1 MLVLGSRGSGESI
14 GANKGIGPAVEQ
26 FYDAFQQRVEAAG
39 RTVKLWANGEAA
51 TQEETNARYP
61 AAPVAGGWEGVADLI
76 GAGLNVPKGMF
87 GRYDRSVA
95 KGQATLKV
103 KIESTLAVCAS
114 TQLILAGYS
123 QGAEVTGT
131 VYRALT
137 TAQRDRVLGVALFG
151 DPDLTGK
158 ARTSLGTLDRNR
170 NGILADASPGEF
182 PAPLDKVRSYCH
194 ALDMVCQGALRW
206 SAVNPLRKSFD
217 KAQHTNYHVVGDKPG
232 EDTYPVN
239 AARFFANRV
248 RPAPASAGPEAT
260 ITPVEGAVPGE
271 PFVVSAGESADPE
284 GRPLTYA
291 WDLDGSGA
299 YATVTGGGIL
309 ETSFPSPGERTIR
322 LKVTNDAGQSATGT
336 TSVHVGPPGAYAGV
350 PGAPTAVAWAA
361 AADHESGT
369 LSWQPPAAGPSP
381 AEGYEAVTADG
392 RQVAILDHGGPS
404 EITFHDWELPM
415 TVVVRAINRR
425 GASAGSAPVTMSLAQ
440 EGMIVGDSI
449 TQGSAG
455 DFTWRYRLDKHE
467 SATGGQLALVG
478 PRDDLFDNVANTLND
493 NHTYADPGFGQ
504 RHDALWGKSLAGAA
518 THIRDEVAA
527 DTPDYLLVL
536 LGSNDIAFGISDP
549 AGTEASLR
557 AFIANARAADPH
569 ERFVF
574 GTLPPNQRMQSDA
587 PYAAMVADYNARLSR
602 TVDELSTWDSQ
613 ISLAD
618 VGIDIVPSTDLW
630 DGSHPDARGE
640 VKIAA
645 AFADSLAG
653 NFSVGAPYP
662 RPYPSVPLGPQ
673 TAPRLT
679 AAPGDGQAVL
689 SWNLSPGA
697 TGYYVYQKNVTA
709 GETAFTRLPFPVSG
723 PTWTAG
729 LLFNGSTYQYQLRAV
744 KGSAEGVFS
753 SIATVTPAG
762 PVPDSVT
769 DLSARSGNGQA
780 ALSWTQVPNATGYCV
795 YRKNVTA
802 GETSFTQL
810 PFPVPGPTW
819 VAELLTPGATYQ
831 FQLQS
836 VNGATR
842 GGMSNAVA
850 VTVGGSFPGPV
861 TNLAASPGNGQAAL
875 SWTQV
880 PNATGYYVYR
890 KNVTAGET
898 SFTQLPVPVLGPAW
912 VAGLLTPG
920 ATYQFQLE
928 SVNGYL
934 RGGLSNVA
942 TVTIPGQHRPE

>member
-1 MLVLGSRGSGESI
+1 MLGRAVFCVLFSVISLVASPLVRPVRADAQCPDVLVLGSRGSGESI
-14 GANKGIGPAVEQ
+14 DTHKGIGPAVEQ

-51 TQEETNARYP
+51 TQEETTALYP
-61 AAPVAGGWEGVADLI
+61 AVPVAGGWEAVADLI
-76 GAGLNVPKGMF
+76 GAGLTVPKGMF
-87 GRYDRSVA
+87 GRYDQSVA
-95 KGQATLKV
+95 KGQATLKA
-103 KIESTLAVCAS
+103 KIESTLTVCSSA

-123 QGAEVTGT
+123 QGAQVTGT

-137 TAQRDRVLGVALFG
+137 AAQRDRVLGVALFG
-151 DPDLTGK
+151 DPDLNGK

-170 NGILADASPGEF
+170 NGILSDAPPGEF
-182 PAPLDKVRSYCH
+182 PAPSDKVRSYCH
-194 ALDMVCQGALRW
+194 ASDLVCQGALRW
-206 SAVNPLRKSFD
+206 SLFNPPQKSFD
-217 KAQHTNYHVVGDKPG
+217 KAQHTNYHLVGNKPG

-239 AARFFANRV
+239 AAKFFAGRV

-260 ITPVEGAVPGE
+260 ITLADGAAPGE
-271 PFVVSAGESADPE
+271 PFLVSAAESSDPE

-299 YATVTGGGIL
+299 YATVTDGNIL
-309 ETSFPSPGERTIR
+309 ETSLPSPGDYTIR
-322 LKVTNDAGQSATGT
+322 LKVTNDAGQSAIDT
-336 TSVHVGPPGAYAGV
+336 TSVHIGTPGVYVGV
-350 PGAPTAVAWAA
+350 PGPPTAVTWAP
-361 AADHESGT
+361 AADRESGT
-369 LSWQPPAAGPSP
+369 LSWQLPAAGPSP
-381 AEGYEAVTADG
+381 AEGYEVVTADG
-392 RQVAILDHGGPS
+392 QLVTLLDHGGPAA
-404 EITFHDWELPM
+404 ITLQDWELPM

-425 GASAGSAPVTMSLAQ
+425 GASTGSAPVTMSLPQ

-467 SATGGQLALVG
+467 SATGGRLALVG

-527 DTPDYLLVL
+527 DEPDYLLVL
-536 LGSNDIAFGISDP
+536 LGSNDIAFGISDA

-557 AFIANARAADPH
+557 TFIANARAADPH

-587 PYAAMVADYNARLSR
+587 PYRAMVADYNARLGR

-613 ISLAD
+613 ISLAE

-630 DGSHPDARGE
+630 DGSHPNAQCE

-673 TAPRLT
+673 TAPQLT

-689 SWNLSPGA
+689 SWNLAPGA

-729 LLFNGSTYQYQLRAV
+729 LLVNGSTYQFQLRAV
-744 KGSAEGVFS
+744 KGAAEGLFS

-762 PVPDSVT
+762 PVPNGVT
-769 DLSARSGNGQA
+769 DLSASPGNGRA
-780 ALSWTQVPNATGYCV
+780 TLSWTQVPNATGYYV

-802 GETSFTQL
+802 GEPTFTQL
-810 PFPVPGPTW
+810 PWPVAGPTW

-836 VNGATR
+836 VNG
-842 GGMSNAVA
+842 
-850 VTVGGSFPGPV
+850 
-861 TNLAASPGNGQAAL
+861 
-875 SWTQV
+875 
-880 PNATGYYVYR
+880 
-890 KNVTAGET
+890 
-898 SFTQLPVPVLGPAW
+898 
-912 VAGLLTPG
+912 
-920 ATYQFQLE
+920 
-928 SVNGYL
+928 YL

-942 TVTIPGQHRPE
+942 SVTVPGQHRP